1 MAERYQHHRFIGGDL
16 LQTRRDQKRFCQ
28 AIATS
33 DSTVACFAASRE
45 NHIDG
50 LNILFVFIMDLVQAS
65 LKAAAV
71 SGIFM
76 IWANFTIEAFKFSWH
91 IATTS
96 PEKETLKVIRKAVC
110 ENCGNV
116 YNDDDFDVIIER
128 CLCFDC
134 RV

>member
-1 MAERYQHHRFIGGDL
+1 M
-16 LQTRRDQKRFCQ
+16 
-28 AIATS
+28 
-33 DSTVACFAASRE
+33 
-45 NHIDG
+45 N
-50 LNILFVFIMDLVQAS
+50 LVQAS

-76 IWANFTIEAFKFSWH
+76 MWGKLTIEALKFSWH
-91 IATTS
+91 IISTS
-96 PEKETLKVIRKAVC
+96 PDEEILKVVRKAVC

-116 YNDDDFDVIIER
+116 YDDDDFDVINER

>member
-1 MAERYQHHRFIGGDL
+1 MPKFDAL
-16 LQTRRDQKRFCQ
+16 
-28 AIATS
+28 
-33 DSTVACFAASRE
+33 
-45 NHIDG
+45 
-50 LNILFVFIMDLVQAS
+50 QAS

-76 IWANFTIEAFKFSWH
+76 IWANFTIEAFNLSWH

-128 CLCFDC
+128 CLCFDS

>member
-1 MAERYQHHRFIGGDL
+1 MG
-16 LQTRRDQKRFCQ
+16 
-28 AIATS
+28 
-33 DSTVACFAASRE
+33 
-45 NHIDG
+45 
-50 LNILFVFIMDLVQAS
+50 LVQAS

-91 IATTS
+91 IISTS
-96 PEKETLKVIRKAVC
+96 PREKNLDVIRKAVC
-110 ENCGNV
+110 EKCGNV
-116 YNDDDFDVIIER
+116 YDDDDFDVIIER